1 MLGICL
7 ATALILA
14 NANMRPENRSLV
26 VYEAVLTGASIC
38 SSATALA
45 KNFAVSLSTDTP
57 TKGENVTTTFDF
69 DLDTPVVDGT
79 ASYSAT
85 LNGFGPYTSHADLCA
100 EVAKSGD
107 SCPLATGHHHQVS
120 TAASTVSG
128 KVVTTI
134 TWHDAAGAEILCT
147 QITTK
152 TI

>member
-14 NANMRPENRSLV
+14 NANMRTENRSLV
-26 VYEAVLTGASIC
+26 VYEAGGASIC

-69 DLDTPVVDGT
+69 DLDAPVVDGT

-85 LNGFGPYTSHADLCA
+85 LNGFGPYTSHADLCV

-107 SCPLATGHHHQVS
+107 PCPLAAGHHHQVS
-120 TAASTVSG
+120 TAESTVSG

-134 TWHDAAGAEILCT
+134 TWRDAAGTEILCT